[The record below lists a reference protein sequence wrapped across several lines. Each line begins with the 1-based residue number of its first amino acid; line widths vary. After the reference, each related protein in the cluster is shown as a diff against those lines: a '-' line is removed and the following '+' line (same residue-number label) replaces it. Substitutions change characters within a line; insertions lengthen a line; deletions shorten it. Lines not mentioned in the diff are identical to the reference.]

1 MHIHKENHLHYRV
14 LHFSANIKNFSIVLL
29 LFGVINWHFKTWHQT
44 YCHYSYYIAINYKYI
59 QLHSKFNYLLFF
71 FFLVKV
77 PQQQQRLA
85 KVKSQVKK
93 NKPAQ
98 YNMHIHKRNYKCPCN
113 RCWQLKEIYLVQGGS
128 KDLSSF
134 NDISKSSNIEN

>member
-1 MHIHKENHLHYRV
+1 MCYFYFV
-14 LHFSANIKNFSIVLL
+14 LIDISKHGIKLKVNFLYPSKTLSIFKYILPLLTAN
-29 LFGVINWHFKTWHQT
+29 
-44 YCHYSYYIAINYKYI
+44 YITINYKYI
-59 QLHSKFNYLLFF
+59 QLHSKFNYPLFF
-71 FFLVKV
+71 LFLVKV

-113 RCWQLKEIYLVQGGS
+113 RYWQLKEIYLVQGGS

-134 NDISKSSNIEN
+134 NDIPKSSNIEN